1 MIQQPYAGQQSDQDD
16 WEAALTG
23 LLDDLLRTQQE
34 MLEILDRKR
43 AAMVRR
49 DLDQLRELQPREEQL
64 CQQLS
69 ACQERRNELLALAR
83 VAQLPDGNLDQLSQ
97 SLPLAADSGVRE
109 KLSNASHRARLLKH
123 QSLTNWIIAQR
134 NLLHISQLLENI
146 TTGGRIAPT
155 YGKSARVT
163 GGFMLDQEA

>member
-1 MIQQPYAGQQSDQDD
+1 MIQQPSAGQRSGHDD

-49 DLDQLRELQPREEQL
+49 DLDQLRELQPREDQL

-83 VAQLPDGNLDQLSQ
+83 VAQLPDGNLDQLSR

-109 KLSNASHRARLLKH
+109 KLSSASHRARLLKH